1 MRILVAL
8 LSGLVFG
15 LGLMLSDMVNPARVL
30 AFLDLF
36 GDWDITLAFVMAGGL
51 AVSAG
56 AWAVAGNLEAPAFG
70 GVLPG
75 APKGAIDAKLI
86 GGAALFGLGWGLVGV
101 CPGPALTGLLI
112 GGWPIT
118 LFVAA
123 MLAGMFAHDA
133 LIAPR
138 LAKAI

>member
-1 MRILVAL
+1 MRTLIAL

-30 AFLDLF
+30 AFLDIF
-36 GDWDITLAFVMAGGL
+36 GAWDLTLAFVMAGGL

-56 AWAVAGNLEAPAFG
+56 AWALAGRRDRAVCG

-75 APKGAIDAKLI
+75 KPTGAIDAQLI
-86 GGAALFGLGWGLVGV
+86 GGASLFGLGWGLVGV
-101 CPGPALTGLLI
+101 CPGPAITGLLI
-112 GGWPIT
+112 GGWPIA

-123 MLAGMFAHDA
+123 MLAGMIAHDA

-138 LAKAI
+138 LARTA

>member
-1 MRILVAL
+1 MRILASLGAGL
-8 LSGLVFG
+8 LFG

-36 GDWDITLAFVMAGGL
+36 GGWDPTLAFVMAGGL

-56 AWAVAGNLEAPAFG
+56 AWALAGKVEAPMCG

-75 APKGAIDAKLI
+75 APKGKIDAKLI
-86 GGAALFGLGWGLVGV
+86 GGAALFGLGWGLVGI
-101 CPGPALTGLLI
+101 CPGPAITGLLI
-112 GGWPIT
+112 GGWPVA

-123 MLAGMFAHDA
+123 MLAGMMAHDEI
-133 LIAPR
+133 IAPR
-138 LAKAI
+138 LTKLV

>member
-1 MRILVAL
+1 MRILISLGAGL
-8 LSGLVFG
+8 LFG
-15 LGLMLSDMVNPARVL
+15 LGLMISDMVNPARVL

-36 GDWDITLAFVMAGGL
+36 GDWDPTLVFVMAGGL

-56 AWAVAGNLEAPAFG
+56 AWGLAGQKRAPVFGDAF
-70 GVLPG
+70 PG
-75 APKGAIDAKLI
+75 APAGGIDAKLI
-86 GGAALFGLGWGLVGV
+86 SGASLFGLGWGLVGV
-101 CPGPALTGLLI
+101 CPGPAITGLLI

-123 MLAGMFAHDA
+123 MLAGMVAHDQ

-138 LAKAI
+138 LAKAG